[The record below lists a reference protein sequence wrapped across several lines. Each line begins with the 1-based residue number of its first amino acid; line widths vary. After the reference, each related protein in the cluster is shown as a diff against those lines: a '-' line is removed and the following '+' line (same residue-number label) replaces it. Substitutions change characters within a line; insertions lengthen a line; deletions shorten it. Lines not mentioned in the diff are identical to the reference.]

1 MAWTADVNRGK
12 GGRRLPVSR
21 SAYAAFGSPIGQRP
35 TDGGD
40 PLSSGPP
47 GRRLNGRQGGRPMT
61 DPLVE
66 ALADPDVQAI
76 IEPVLAAAVDTRI
89 APLVLQVEGMSQAMA

>member
-1 MAWTADVNRGK
+1 
-12 GGRRLPVSR
+12 
-21 SAYAAFGSPIGQRP
+21 
-35 TDGGD
+35 
-40 PLSSGPP
+40 
-47 GRRLNGRQGGRPMT
+47 MT